1 MTVSPADPVL
11 ARPGAVL
18 RGAALRGAVWAGAVL
33 AGGASA
39 WGADGPIRLTPG
51 VPSVIVPSPVV
62 PAPEPPVSISPA
74 PESSP
79 PASPAPSS
87 APPPD
92 PAPPLLRPTA
102 PAPRLS
108 DDPIPPRVD
117 EPISDLYPTAPPGA
131 AFIRPGAV
139 SAAPLGAPEPDGLG
153 LIPPGEGGMTAALW
167 SGLSRGE
174 AMAHL
179 ARVPVGGP
187 SLAVRGLFRR
197 LLLAEA
203 IPPAV
208 PEGEM
213 MPARRFGAVRVE
225 TLAALGDPDA
235 ARALA
240 DRIPG
245 VLTDEATARAV
256 VDAGFVAGKPD
267 CAGALDLAKGFRTV
281 YWRRVEVYCRSL
293 SGDRAGAELALSML
307 QDKGGSDTL
316 GLRLAEAMVAG
327 MPAAA
332 PPGEGSDSGGDSG
345 AAPRSGAAPPVLTVA
360 PHDPPVITLAM
371 MGALNVPVPVE
382 TLKTLGPARLAVAA
396 RNGATDPLLRVTA
409 AERAAQSGYLD
420 AKALSDAY
428 AAVPA
433 PAEEMARLETVARK
447 ERTPRMR
454 ALVGQGLMGAM
465 AGNRR
470 VAMVNLMLNQLDPPM
485 LAGAVGAVTATMLDT
500 VTPGPDSA
508 SIAPG
513 AVRVYLSQGRQDAA
527 RRWLDLA
534 GRTAGPRMRPLAAVM
549 GASIDT
555 RGWGGPWL
563 DAVLKGADEA
573 AAERAAGVVAVLAA
587 AGADV
592 APEIRNRL
600 PDPPPAAGEGFERL
614 DAAVAERQQGAV
626 VLAALQIL
634 GRSGPSMAPLP
645 AVARVVSALNA
656 VGLSADALALA
667 REALAAQVR

>member
-1 MTVSPADPVL
+1 MTASPADPVL
-11 ARPGAVL
+11 PRRPRPGAVL
-18 RGAALRGAVWAGAVL
+18 WGAVWAGAVL
-33 AGGASA
+33 AGGTSA

-79 PASPAPSS
+79 PASPAMLPVPPS
-87 APPPD
+87 D
-92 PAPPLLRPTA
+92 PAPPLLHPTA
-102 PAPRLS
+102 PAPPPT
-108 DDPIPPRVD
+108 DDPVPLRVD
-117 EPISDLYPTAPPGA
+117 EPISDLYPTALPGA

-225 TLAALGDPDA
+225 TLAALGDPEA

-245 VLTDEATARAV
+245 ALADEATARAV
-256 VDAGFVAGKPD
+256 VDAGFVAGTPD
-267 CAGALDLAKGFRTV
+267 CAGALDLAKGFKTI

-307 QDKGGSDTL
+307 QDKGGGDTL

-327 MPAAA
+327 MPAA
-332 PPGEGSDSGGDSG
+332 PPSGEGGDSD
-345 AAPRSGAAPPVLTVA
+345 AAPRSSTTPPVLTVA

-420 AKALSDAY
+420 AKALSGAY

-433 PAEEMARLETVARK
+433 PAEEMARLETAARK

-465 AGNRR
+465 AGTRR

-513 AVRVYLSQGRQDAA
+513 AVRVYLSQGRLDAA

-549 GASIDT
+549 GASLDT

-563 DAVLKGADEA
+563 DTVLKGADGA